1 MKYRLPWFAVIVL
14 IGTALAAPPVLAGQR
29 SAADCT
35 FILGFK
41 TLKGLIAAAEG
52 PATVGECVENQR
64 FDAHGNAEQRTAG
77 GIMVWRKAG
86 NWTAFSDGYRTW
98 VNQGED
104 GLAVHIN
111 GAAAMIA
118 GPDGTAMGT
127 VTLTQ
132 GPFGVLI
139 AADLMGLAPGG
150 HGFHV
155 HEVGTCTPSFA
166 AAGGHFN
173 PGGTGHGFLDEGGVH
188 AGDTPNVYAAAD
200 GTVRADIFTAAV
212 TLETG
217 VAHSIFDA
225 DGSAIIV
232 HEKPDTYGAD
242 PGAGARVACGVIQ
255 RNAIG

>member
-1 MKYRLPWFAVIVL
+1 MRYRLPLLVISVL
-14 IGTALAAPPVLAGQR
+14 IGTMVIAVPVLARQP
-29 SAADCT
+29 ATADCT

-41 TLKGLIAAAEG
+41 TLKGLIDAAEG
-52 PATVGECVENQR
+52 PTTVGECLENQR

-77 GIMVWRKAG
+77 GLMVWRKAD

-98 VNQGED
+98 VNRGED
-104 GLAVHIN
+104 GLHVQIN
-111 GAAAMIA
+111 GATAMLA

-139 AADLMGLAPGG
+139 AADLMGLTPGG
-150 HGFHV
+150 HGFHI
-155 HEVGTCTPSFA
+155 HEFGTCSPSFA

-188 AGDTPNVYAAAD
+188 AGDTPNIYAAAD
-200 GTVRADIFTAAV
+200 GTARADIFTAAV
-212 TLETG
+212 TL
-217 VAHSIFDA
+217 ALDADHSLFDA

-242 PGAGARVACGVIQ
+242 PGAGGRVACGVIQ

>member
-1 MKYRLPWFAVIVL
+1 MKYRLPWVALVVL
-14 IGTALAAPPVLAGQR
+14 IGAVVAAPSALAGQT
-29 SAADCT
+29 APADCT

-41 TLKGLIAAAEG
+41 TLKGLVAAAEG
-52 PATVGECVENQR
+52 PATVGECLDNQR
-64 FDAHGNAEQRTAG
+64 FDAHGNAAQRTTG
-77 GIMVWRKAG
+77 GLLVWHKAD

-98 VNQGED
+98 VNRGED
-104 GLAVHIN
+104 GLQVRVN
-111 GAAAMIA
+111 GATAMIA

-132 GPFGVLI
+132 GPHGVLI
-139 AADLMGLAPGG
+139 AADLMGLTPGG
-150 HGFHV
+150 HAFHL
-155 HEVGTCTPSFA
+155 HEFGSCSPNFA

-173 PGGTGHGFLDEGGVH
+173 PEGIGHGFLDEGGVH

-200 GTVRADIFTAAV
+200 GMARADIFTDAV
-212 TLETG
+212 TLESG
-217 VAHSIFDA
+217 ANHSLFDA

-242 PGAGARVACGVIQ
+242 PGAGGRVACGVIQ

>member
-1 MKYRLPWFAVIVL
+1 MRYRLPWFTVVVL
-14 IGTALAAPPVLAGQR
+14 VGTLVAASPALASKTAP
-29 SAADCT
+29 SNCK
-35 FILGFK
+35 FILGFEM
-41 TLKGLIAAAEG
+41 LRGMIDAAEG
-52 PATVGECVENQR
+52 PTTVGECLENQR
-64 FDAHGNAEQRTAG
+64 FDAYGNAEQRTTG
-77 GIMVWRKAG
+77 GLMVWRKAD

-98 VNQGED
+98 VNRGED
-104 GLAVHIN
+104 GLHVLVN
-111 GAAAMIA
+111 GATAMLT

-139 AADLMGLAPGG
+139 AADLMGLTPGG
-150 HGFHV
+150 HGFHI
-155 HEVGTCTPSFA
+155 HEFGACSPSFA

-212 TLETG
+212 TLETDA
-217 VAHSIFDA
+217 AHSLFDA